1 MKKRFSRI
9 EKEKL
14 LDDFD
19 QSGIKQASFSRLN
32 NLNPKTLSRWLADRQ
47 MERIGKEKD
56 FNQKLTGLFM
66 PVVIEDTV
74 KKADSDKVLGKED
87 YLNLNVKG
95 FCLEIPSDYKNTAQ
109 LSQIIKILHAL

>member
-1 MKKRFSRI
+1 MLCYKKKYGHDMKKRFSRI

-47 MERIGKEKD
+47 MERIGKEEKD
-56 FNQKLTGLFM
+56 FNRNRRINPILM
-66 PVVIEDTV
+66 
-74 KKADSDKVLGKED
+74 AD
-87 YLNLNVKG
+87 Y
-95 FCLEIPSDYKNTAQ
+95 P
-109 LSQIIKILHAL
+109 